1 MSRTEDLARSGATSI
16 GGGGGGASF
25 VKWDDEYAWVEG
37 RVREIWESQY
47 GKVAL
52 LEVTAASD
60 TLRVTD
66 KDDEGNKTSVG
77 VVAGDDLNVSLNYAG
92 LKGINAGHITATIH
106 IAFEGWGETKAGQR
120 FRAFRVLEIN
130 AADEA
135 DTPITPS
142 YEKVAFG
149 GSQPESDNLPF

>member
-52 LEVTAASD
+52 LEVAAASD
-60 TLRVTD
+60 TLRSMET
-66 KDDEGNKTSVG
+66 DDEGNKKL
-77 VVAGDDLNVSLNYAG
+77 VVVPAGGEINVSLNYAG

-120 FRAFRVLEIN
+120 FRAFRVLEMN
-130 AADEA
+130 AAEGGDA
-135 DTPITPS
+135 PITPF
-142 YEKVAFG
+142 ETVAAG
-149 GSQPESDNLPF
+149 TQSESPDLPF